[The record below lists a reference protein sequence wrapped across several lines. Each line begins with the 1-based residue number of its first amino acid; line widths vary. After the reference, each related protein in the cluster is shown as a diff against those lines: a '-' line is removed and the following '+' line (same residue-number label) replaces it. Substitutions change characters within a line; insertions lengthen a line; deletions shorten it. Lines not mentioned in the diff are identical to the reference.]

1 MKKTLALLLLIV
13 LLIGSLFV
21 LTGCGEKKEEKKEEN
36 KDGQNSATVTTEN
49 NETVTI
55 TAKDLYIQNLVP
67 QTTIKELYAS
77 VAGANTWTPN
87 LLNGLEMAEGTQTK
101 IALGI
106 TEATSTWDIKVK
118 DEEGTEVVF
127 SSIDL
132 SGILNNTNTAVAL
145 QFDENNAPVAVVK

>member
-1 MKKTLALLLLIV
+1 MKKTLVSTLLIV
-13 LLIGSLFV
+13 FLIGSLFV
-21 LTGCGEKKEEKKEEN
+21 LTGCGEKKEDNKE
-36 KDGQNSATVTTEN
+36 GQNSVTAKTEN

-55 TAKDLYIQNLVP
+55 TAKDFYIQNLVP
-67 QTTIKELYAS
+67 ETTIKELYAS

-87 LLNGLEMAEGTQTK
+87 LLNGLEMASGTQAK

>member
-1 MKKTLALLLLIV
+1 MKKTVVSILLVALLIV
-13 LLIGSLFV
+13 SLFV

-36 KDGQNSATVTTEN
+36 KDGQNSVEVKTEN

-67 QTTIKELYAS
+67 NTTIKELYAS
-77 VAGANTWTPN
+77 VAGADTWTPN
-87 LLNGLEMAEGTQTK
+87 LLGVEMPSGTQAK

-106 TEATSTWDIKVK
+106 TEATSTWDIKAK

-145 QFDENNAPVAVVK
+145 QFDENNSPVAAVK